1 MCIRRD
7 GPESCWI
14 DDLKMCGRYTLS
26 VSNKP
31 AVAKLGLQSVD
42 RFNIAPQSQVVI
54 KTDAGDHTAAYW
66 GIPLGRSGASCS
78 VTNARLET
86 LDAKPLFRDLARCA
100 LLTDGWYEWQRVG
113 QKKQPWYQHR
123 DGALF
128 YLAGVYQSG
137 IGCAVVTQGAIAP
150 LAEIHH
156 RQPVLLDD
164 ECLHMWLDG
173 EQSFG
178 ELPTLEVLFHPVA
191 RRVGNT
197 RYDDSDLIAPV
208 DIDEAETG
216 EMADLFFRARP
227 ATRGLKG
234 SAVLK
239 ANRPKSV

>member
-1 MCIRRD
+1 
-7 GPESCWI
+7 
-14 DDLKMCGRYTLS
+14 MCGRYTLS

-54 KTDAGDHTAAYW
+54 KTHVSDHTAVCW
-66 GIPLGRSGASCS
+66 GIPLGGSGSSRS
-78 VTNARLET
+78 VTNARFET
-86 LDAKPLFRDLARCA
+86 LDAKPLFRDFARCA

-113 QKKQPWYQHR
+113 SKKQPWYHHR
-123 DGALF
+123 GGALF

-137 IGCAVVTQGAIAP
+137 IGCAVVTQSATEP

-164 ECLHMWLDG
+164 QSLHMWLDG
-173 EQSFG
+173 EQPYG

-216 EMADLFFRARP
+216 EMADLY
-227 ATRGLKG
+227 
-234 SAVLK
+234 S
-239 ANRPKSV
+239 